1 MEYRVICEDG
11 LLFLMN
17 EGYHIDWIIDTK
29 AEKVYNTSKMK
40 KISKPQPLDTNE
52 NRS

>member
-1 MEYRVICEDG
+1 MEYRVICDDN

-17 EGYHIDWIIDTK
+17 EGYHIDWIIDTET
-29 AEKVYNTSKMK
+29 EKVYNTSKLQK
-40 KISKPQPLDTNE
+40 LPKLKTNE